1 MRPQRVGR
9 FWVTFT
15 HSLIVCYLFS
25 CLRPFFGKMGII
37 LVPTSDGAETIKC
50 NGIDVKHLEEH
61 LALSNSQQTLAVII
75 LVQLLYFTEENIK
88 VEEYEVQKVPPTQW
102 GIVFISGWLLLSGT
116 LIYDRG
122 HEAREDSTPLG
133 HRRTEAHVPHLV
145 WFSTISGQITALGQL
160 PSTGEARLPPPPPAQ
175 KWAPSPW
182 AACQQWTWHKFT
194 HWEPFVRVLSS
205 PWAFPPDIHPALG
218 S

>member
-9 FWVTFT
+9 FWVTFAY
-15 HSLIVCYLFS
+15 SLIVCYLFS

-37 LVPTSDGAETIKC
+37 LVPTSDGAVETIKC
-50 NGIDVKHLEEH
+50 NGIDAKRLEEH

-102 GIVFISGWLLLSGT
+102 GIVVISGWLLLSGT
-116 LIYDRG
+116 LIYNSG
-122 HEAREDSTPLG
+122 HGAREDATLLG
-133 HRRTEAHVPHLV
+133 HRRTEGHVPHLLG
-145 WFSTISGQITALGQL
+145 FSTIPGQINCPRTA
-160 PSTGEARLPPPPPAQ
+160 
-175 KWAPSPW
+175 
-182 AACQQWTWHKFT
+182 
-194 HWEPFVRVLSS
+194 
-205 PWAFPPDIHPALG
+205 AFNRR